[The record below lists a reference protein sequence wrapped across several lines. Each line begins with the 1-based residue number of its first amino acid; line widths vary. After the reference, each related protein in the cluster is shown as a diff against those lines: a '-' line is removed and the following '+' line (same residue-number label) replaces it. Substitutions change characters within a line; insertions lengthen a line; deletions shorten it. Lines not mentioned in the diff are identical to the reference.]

1 MFQENTANVRA
12 QRMKQAV
19 HRYICVAR
27 LHHATVEGRVS
38 RLGFHHS
45 QHRTLMH
52 LAKNDRIPSQKELAE
67 AMGVSPAAV
76 TATLQRLE
84 KDGYIARTMPD
95 SDNRRY
101 EICITEAGREAV
113 EAGRAIFEEID
124 RAMFEGFS
132 DEEVAQLESLL
143 SRMQANLAAESDSA
157 PGLREK
163 GSDTP

>member
-1 MFQENTANVRA
+1 MSQENIANTRA
-12 QRMKQAV
+12 ARLKQAV

-45 QHRTLMH
+45 QHRTLMY
-52 LAKNDRIPSQKELAE
+52 LAMNDRIPSQKELAE

-84 KDGYIARTMPD
+84 KDGYIARAMPD
-95 SDNRRY
+95 GDNRRY
-101 EICITEAGREAV
+101 EIRITDAGREAV
-113 EAGRAIFEEID
+113 ETSRAIFEDID

-132 DEEVAQLESLL
+132 DGEIAQFEALL
-143 SRMQANLAAESDSA
+143 SRIQANLTDGGEAGTRKKEGDI
-157 PGLREK
+157 P
-163 GSDTP
+163 